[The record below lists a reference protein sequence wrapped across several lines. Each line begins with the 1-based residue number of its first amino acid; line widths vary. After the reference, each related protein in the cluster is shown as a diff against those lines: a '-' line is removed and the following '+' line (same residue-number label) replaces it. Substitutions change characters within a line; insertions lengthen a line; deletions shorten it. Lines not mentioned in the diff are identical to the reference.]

1 MPMPASKHDPAA
13 ERPAE
18 GGALSPTKRRKL
30 QALLITSDDS
40 LWTQIGAAGD
50 QWAPRQVDSVDDLIA
65 TTQTGQSAVVLW
77 DARGQAP
84 AVDVLSR
91 IQMHSD
97 RFVIVAL
104 GAADDAAAWEAPLAH
119 RQIAAHVRLPIAAAD
134 LLRALERAREE
145 INARMALLGDG
156 SAATAGPPGDR
167 PKVTGKSAAIVACVL
182 GVCAAALIF
191 LRHTD
196 SAVAVKSKPVEVA
209 APHGPPGAVAPAD
222 EQVDLLIERAQQAM
236 LDRHYLDPAE
246 GSALAL
252 YRSALLLDPSSGEA
266 AQGLRRLAEIL
277 FAKVQSAL
285 DERKFDVALQALE
298 TARSINPGDSR
309 LVAFDERLAAL
320 RTELGPAQIQA
331 ALNAQ
336 NFDRATQLIDEA
348 ARARVLTGAK
358 QNQLRDE
365 VRRRREQFDNGRL
378 VALIGARLQQDRLI
392 DPHNDSA
399 AFYLDEARQTGVSSA
414 TLQAQNQE
422 FIKRSMQAARG
433 AIDQQRYGDADR
445 YLTELRNCGAAG
457 QGFAALQHDLAAARS
472 QPAREKSDQP
482 QFLDLARNRLAQGN
496 VTEPEN
502 DSAFY
507 YVNQLRT
514 ADPQNTGLPKIVSA
528 VQQNMIER
536 SREALDAV
544 ERGPA
549 ERGPA
554 GLARVEVMLRQAK
567 SLGDSTDL
575 DALNERLLEAK
586 LKADGA
592 LASPGSI
599 PAAVAENSMTRLKPL
614 EPQYPSQASARQIEG
629 WVEIGYTV
637 TPKGDVVDVKALRA
651 YPIGVFEAA
660 ATDAVVHLSYK
671 PVIKDGTPV
680 AVTTKIRVAFHL
692 AAK

>member
-1 MPMPASKHDPAA
+1 MPIPASKHDPAA
-13 ERPAE
+13 ARPAE
-18 GGALSPTKRRKL
+18 GGALSPTKRQKL

-40 LWTQIGAAGD
+40 LWTQLGAAGD

-84 AVDVLSR
+84 AADVLSR

-104 GAADDAAAWEAPLAH
+104 DAAAAAAWEAPLAH
-119 RQIAAHVRLPIAAAD
+119 RQIAAHVRLPVVAD
-134 LLRALERAREE
+134 DLIGALERAREE
-145 INARMALLGDG
+145 INARVALLGDD
-156 SAATAGPPGDR
+156 SPARAGPPGDR

-182 GVCAAALIF
+182 GVCAAAFMF

-196 SAVAVKSKPVEVA
+196 SAVAVKSKPVEVS
-209 APHGPPGAVAPAD
+209 APHRPPGAAASAD
-222 EQVDLLIERAQQAM
+222 EKVDLLIERAQQAM

-266 AQGLRRLAEIL
+266 AQGLQRLAEIL

-358 QNQLRDE
+358 LNQVRDE

-378 VALIGARLQQDRLI
+378 VALIGARLQQDRLL

-433 AIDQQRYGDADR
+433 AIDQRRYGDADR

-457 QGFAALQHDLAAARS
+457 QGLAALQHDLAAARS

-482 QFLDLARNRLAQGN
+482 QFLDLARSRLAQGN

-514 ADPQNTGLPKIVSA
+514 VDPQNTGLPQIVSA
-528 VQQNMIER
+528 VQQEMIER

-544 ERGPA
+544 ERGPT

-554 GLARVEVMLRQAK
+554 DLARVEAMLRQAK
-567 SLGDSTDL
+567 SLGDSPDL

-599 PAAVAENSMTRLKPL
+599 PEVAENSMTRLKPL
-614 EPQYPSQASARQIEG
+614 EPKYPSRALTRQIEG

-637 TPKGDVVDVKALRA
+637 TPKGNVVDVKALRA
-651 YPIGVFEAA
+651 DPAGVFEAA

-680 AVTTKIRVAFHL
+680 AVTTKIRVAFRL